1 MPPRSRQPTL
11 DWRSIVAL
19 AISLLV
25 VLVAGVWLGGH
36 PSDLPGF
43 ARNAFVADHSTRV
56 VNEAIDH
63 ISSDY
68 YRPVPTNRLAGASI
82 AGAVASL
89 GDRFSHYLS
98 PREFR

>member
-1 MPPRSRQPTL
+1 MPPPSRQPTF
-11 DWRSIVAL
+11 DWRSIAAL
-19 AISLLV
+19 AIAFLA

-43 ARNAFVADHSTRV
+43 ARNAFVADPPPRV
-56 VNEAIDH
+56 VGEAIDR

-68 YRPVPTNRLAGASI
+68 YRPVSANELDGASI
-82 AGAVASL
+82 TGAVASP

-98 PREFR
+98 P